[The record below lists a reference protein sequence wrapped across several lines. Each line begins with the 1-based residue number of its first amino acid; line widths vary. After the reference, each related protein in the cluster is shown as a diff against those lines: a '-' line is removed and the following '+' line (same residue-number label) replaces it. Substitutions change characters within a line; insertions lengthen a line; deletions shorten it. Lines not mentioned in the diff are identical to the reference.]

1 MIYLTELMTEC
12 LPSLEDVSEAGNS
25 LLEVLLESLK
35 FLILVDFGV
44 AASKDLRDAGG
55 RDWMVEVLVLLEPR
69 ATGVVLARVLERLVH
84 GHQVL
89 GATH

>member
-1 MIYLTELMTEC
+1 MTEC
-12 LPSLEDVSEAGNS
+12 LPSLEDVSEARNG

-44 AASKDLRDAGG
+44 AASKDLRDAGR